1 MDADDAIVTR
11 DRAAHQLRRTPRT
24 IQAAIEDAGLQPV
37 ESEPG
42 RRTKFRF
49 GDIKAAVDARL
60 KATADQLRNG
70 QGMSA
75 TAGLT
80 AARQRLVEN
89 KAQIAELERRRLE
102 DELIEVAEARVWMI
116 SAITVIRTRLL
127 ALPSKCAARLGMA
140 TTLAERHSILKAEI
154 YAMLTDLA
162 GSADEVLKRHQ
173 AALDAAH
180 NGDAA

>member
-1 MDADDAIVTR
+1 MVDDDTLVTR
-11 DRAAHQLRRTPRT
+11 DRAAHLLRRTPRT
-24 IQAAIEDAGLQPV
+24 IHAAIEDAGLRPV
-37 ESEPG
+37 EAEPG
-42 RRTKFRF
+42 RRLKYRF
-49 GDIKAAVDARL
+49 GDIRAAVDARL
-60 KATADQLRNG
+60 QATADLQRNDS
-70 QGMSA
+70 MSA

-89 KAQIAELERRRLE
+89 KAQIAEMERRKRQ
-102 DELIEVAEARVWMI
+102 DELIEVAEVRVWMI

-127 ALPSKCAARLGMA
+127 GLPAKCAARLGMA
-140 TTLAERHSILKAEI
+140 TTLAERQSILKAEI

-173 AALDAAH
+173 AALDAH